1 MIASCTSEGSHRGR
15 TSTGSGSRRTAGCR
29 PAPGACRGRPGR
41 AVLHHL
47 RADVLDPLQ
56 VRRVAGIGLL
66 QGGSDLL
73 AQFRV
78 LAGHPHQHVAGVA
91 EALHH
96 GVLVAGADQL
106 TTHLAEIGRLFVG
119 QLDQRTAGEVEA
131 EVDALGEPAAQGDD
145 GQDQGDGKRDV
156 ADAHEVDG
164 TDLDIHLSPLRS
176 TAS

>member
-1 MIASCTSEGSHRGR
+1 MIASCTSERIAPRANFHWKRK
-15 TSTGSGSRRTAGCR
+15 RRTAGCR
-29 PAPGACRGRPGR
+29 PAPGACRG
-41 AVLHHL
+41 ALVAQFFTHL

-96 GVLVAGADQL
+96 GVLIAGADQL

>member
-1 MIASCTSEGSHRGR
+1 MHQREDRTEGELPLEAEADVQQDAAQRQEHAEAALVAQFF
-15 TSTGSGSRRTAGCR
+15 T
-29 PAPGACRGRPGR
+29 
-41 AVLHHL
+41 HL

-145 GQDQGDGKRDV
+145 GQDQGAGKRDV